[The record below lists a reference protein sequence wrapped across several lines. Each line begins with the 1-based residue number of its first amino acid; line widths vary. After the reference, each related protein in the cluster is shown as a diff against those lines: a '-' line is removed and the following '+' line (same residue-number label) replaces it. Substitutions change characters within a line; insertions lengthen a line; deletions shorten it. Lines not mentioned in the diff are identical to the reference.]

1 MPPLAHV
8 QPSSSMAPPER
19 LGDFEQIFREHVGK
33 VCRALRT
40 MGVPPRQ
47 VDDAA
52 QEVFLIVH
60 DKLAEFE
67 GRSKLST
74 WIYAITYRVGANY
87 RAKARRQPR
96 LASLEDAHVV
106 SPGSPEQALSGKEAA
121 RFVEQ
126 FCSQLDDGM
135 RDVFVLCLLEGQP
148 SVDVSILLGMNVN
161 TVYTKVRALRAEFRA
176 ALERHHGLG
185 GTP

>member
-1 MPPLAHV
+1 VPPLAHV
-8 QPSSSMAPPER
+8 QPSPHLAPPER
-19 LGDFEQIFREHVGK
+19 IPAFEQVFRQHVAQ
-33 VCRALRT
+33 VCRALRA

-60 DKLAEFE
+60 DKFAEFE

-96 LASLEDAHVV
+96 LASLDDTHLA
-106 SPGSPEQALSGKEAA
+106 SSGSPEQALSGKEAA
-121 RFVEQ
+121 RFVER
-126 FCSQLDDGM
+126 FASQLEDGM

-148 SVDVSILLGMNVN
+148 CVDVGALLGLNVN
-161 TVYTKVRALRAEFRA
+161 TVYSRVRLLRDELRA
-176 ALERHHGLG
+176 ALERHHRLEDA
-185 GTP
+185 P

>member
-1 MPPLAHV
+1 
-8 QPSSSMAPPER
+8 MAPPER
-19 LGDFEQIFREHVGK
+19 NASFEQIFRDHVGQ
-33 VCRALRT
+33 VCRALKT

-96 LASLEDAHVV
+96 LASLEDTHLA
-106 SPGSPEQALSGKEAA
+106 SAGSPEQALSGKEAA
-121 RFVEQ
+121 YFVEH

-135 RDVFVLCLLEGQP
+135 RDIFVLCLLEGQS
-148 SVDVSILLGMNVN
+148 SVDVGALLGMNVN
-161 TVYTKVRALRAEFRA
+161 TVYSKVRVLREEFRS
-176 ALERHHGLG
+176 ALARHHRLEVAR
-185 GTP
+185 

>member
-1 MPPLAHV
+1 
-8 QPSSSMAPPER
+8 MAPPER
-19 LGDFEQIFREHVGK
+19 IAEFEQIFRDHVGQ
-33 VCRALRT
+33 VCRALKT
-40 MGVPPRQ
+40 MGVAPRQ

-96 LASLEDAHVV
+96 LASLEDNQLA
-106 SPGSPEQALSGKEAA
+106 SAGSPEQALSGKEAA
-121 RFVEQ
+121 RFVEH
-126 FCSQLDDGM
+126 FCSQLEDDL
-135 RDVFVLCLLEGQP
+135 RDIFVLCLLEGQS
-148 SVDVSILLGMNVN
+148 SVDVGALLGINVN
-161 TVYTKVRALRAEFRA
+161 TVYSKVRLLREEFRS
-176 ALERHHGLG
+176 ALERHHRWEVAR
-185 GTP
+185 